1 MASDDL
7 VAIGQVL
14 GAFGIR
20 GEVKVYPLTDFPE
33 RFLTTRRVYLGGR
46 ETQATLASAR
56 PHERVW
62 LLTLAGIDTRA
73 AAEQLKGVYLMVP
86 EQETMPLAEGS
97 YYVFDLVGCDVFSDD
112 GTKLGEVR
120 DALTGT
126 GNDLLVILRP
136 GGGESLV
143 PFARRFVKEV
153 DIERKRLVLDLI
165 PGLFE

>member
-1 MASDDL
+1 
-7 VAIGQVL
+7 
-14 GAFGIR
+14 
-20 GEVKVYPLTDFPE
+20 
-33 RFLTTRRVYLGGR
+33 
-46 ETQATLASAR
+46 
-56 PHERVW
+56 VW
-62 LLTLAGIDTRA
+62 LLTLDGIDTRA